1 MAFIPI
7 DAKADIQGSKK
18 GKLTPAQHAQINAW
32 CLAKKT
38 GILDCLGRCEATQ
51 LNYTTTTDTVK
62 VVFNDGYIVICGR
75 FIECEKGTE
84 FEITVP
90 VTGIVAGKIVLR
102 CDLSSNKEKE
112 FEIISKTDDL
122 KKQDLN
128 ENQLTGIYEFELYS
142 YIATPTGITLSRNNK
157 EYIPDITTKL
167 EELSK
172 KHYVVGLDYS
182 NQLFNNNEL
191 TELAKTCFFFTVN
204 KDNVVFNGLY
214 LPKWSKGY
222 WISTGIDVVFSYIN
236 KEKMVTFFYDGN
248 SKKITQ
254 PVHRRSEVAE
264 YARIAEYASDDQSK
278 GTIEE
283 RLTRLGFKEGS
294 VTVSAYLSGVT
305 LTKMGKYA
313 ILKYAGGEKAYRNFT
328 MSMSDGF
335 APKESFTAY
344 LSNTALTSGFKFA
357 FVKGSNIV
365 NVSASWDRGDT
376 VPPFQIGFEIQ

>member
-75 FIECEKGTE
+75 FIECEKGTG

-90 VTGIVAGKIVLR
+90 VTGSVAGKIVLR

-128 ENQLTGIYEFELYS
+128 ENPLTGIYEFELYS

-172 KHYVVGLDYS
+172 KHYVVVLDYS

-204 KDNVVFNGLY
+204 KDNVFFNGVN
-214 LPKWSKGY
+214 LPRWSKGY
-222 WISTGIDVVFSYIN
+222 WISTGMDVVFSFTD
-236 KEKMVTFFYDGN
+236 KEKMYTFFYDGS
-248 SKKITQ
+248 SKTITE
-254 PVHRRSEVAE
+254 PVHRKSE
-264 YARIAEYASDDQSK
+264 IAEYASNDRSK

-283 RLTRLGFKEGS
+283 RLTSLGFKQGS
-294 VTVSAYLSGVT
+294 VTGISGAT
-305 LTKMGKYA
+305 LTKQGKYA
-313 ILKYAGGEKAYRNFT
+313 ILFIPAHRLFSNGSGVFDKSYSMSFT
-328 MSMSDGF
+328 AKQRIVTYGSDGF
-335 APKESFTAY
+335 QVTIEGSAIKIYWDT
-344 LSNTALTSGFKFA
+344 NSGEPENYTIK
-357 FVKGSNIV
+357 
-365 NVSASWDRGDT
+365 
-376 VPPFQIGFEIQ
+376 PMYIGFEISSW

>member
-128 ENQLTGIYEFELYS
+128 ENPLTGIYEFELYS

-167 EELSK
+167 EELSQ

-204 KDNVVFNGLY
+204 KDNVVFNGVHLHQ
-214 LPKWSKGY
+214 WSKGY
-222 WISTGIDVVFSYIN
+222 WISTGIDVVFSFTN
-236 KEKMVTFFYDGN
+236 KEMMYTFFYDGN
-248 SKKITQ
+248 SKTITE
-254 PVHRRSEVAE
+254 PVHRKSE
-264 YARIAEYASDDQSK
+264 IAEYASNDRSK

-283 RLTRLGFKEGS
+283 RLTRLGFNEGS

-313 ILKYAGGEKAYRNFT
+313 ILKYAGGGKAYTNFT

-344 LSNTALTSGFKFA
+344 LSNTVLTSGFKFA